1 MKAIGFD
8 LGDTLIYYRNVQ
20 ASWTDLYEKSLTK
33 LLQDMGMDHN
43 CELIEAAVQVLKKFN
58 TRINPREYE
67 VKDTDIFQEI
77 LQEWGIN
84 KDIKQTIHTFFS
96 FFQAG
101 SDMFDDTIP
110 ILKYLKER
118 NIKIGILTDVPY
130 GMSREL
136 VMNDLAGFEQ
146 YVDVLITSVEVG
158 YRKPRSEGFI
168 QLAHQLGCHP
178 EQMSY
183 VGNERK
189 DIVGAKLIGMK
200 GVLINRERL
209 DIDWGQDVTVT
220 ELHEIEK
227 LYK

>member
-20 ASWTDLYEKSLTK
+20 ASWTDLYERSLTK
-33 LLQDMGMDHN
+33 LLQDIGMDQN
-43 CELIEAAVQVLKKFN
+43 DELIEAAVQILKKFN

-77 LQEWGIN
+77 LQVWGIN
-84 KDIKQTIHTFFS
+84 KDMKQTIHTFFS

-101 SDMFDDTIP
+101 SHMFYYTLP

-136 VMNDLAGFEQ
+136 VMKDLKGFEQ

-183 VGNERK
+183 VGNE
-189 DIVGAKLIGMK
+189 
-200 GVLINRERL
+200 ER
-209 DIDWGQDVTVT
+209 IRA
-220 ELHEIEK
+220 
-227 LYK
+227 YKNT

>member
-8 LGDTLIYYRNVQ
+8 LGDTLIFYRNVQ
-20 ASWTDLYEKSLTK
+20 ASWTDLYEKALTK

-43 CELIEAAVQVLKKFN
+43 GELIEAAVQILKKFN
-58 TRINPREYE
+58 TRINPRDYE

-96 FFQAG
+96 FFQAE
-101 SDMFDDTIP
+101 SHMFDDTLP

-118 NIKIGILTDVPY
+118 NINIGILTDVPY

-136 VMNDLAGFEQ
+136 VMKDLQGFEQ

-189 DIVGAKLIGMK
+189 DIVGAKLLGMK
-200 GVLINRERL
+200 GIFINRERL
-209 DIDWGQDVTVT
+209 DMDWGQDVTIT
-220 ELHEIEK
+220 KLHEIEK

>member
-8 LGDTLIYYRNVQ
+8 LGDTLIFYRNVQ
-20 ASWTDLYEKSLTK
+20 ASWTDLYEKALTK

-43 CELIEAAVQVLKKFN
+43 GELIEAAAQILKKFN
-58 TRINPREYE
+58 TRINPRDYE

-77 LQEWGIN
+77 LQEWGTN
-84 KDIKQTIHTFFS
+84 KDIKQMIHTFFS

-101 SDMFDDTIP
+101 SDIFDDTFP
-110 ILKYLKER
+110 LLKYLKER

-136 VMNDLAGFEQ
+136 VMKDLKGFEQ

-168 QLAHQLGCHP
+168 QLANQLGCHP

-189 DIVGAKLIGMK
+189 DIVGAKLLGMK
-200 GVLINRERL
+200 GILINRERL
-209 DIDWGQDVTVT
+209 DIDWGQDVTIS

-227 LYK
+227 LY